1 MADSSIG
8 GGSAAPESSASN
20 RHAIIPAP
28 IAADN
33 QHVCFI
39 CLQNDTD
46 TPNATWVNPCPCSL
60 EAHEECML
68 DWVADME
75 TSQGRSKNG
84 LRCPACKAPIRIQE
98 PYDLFIAL
106 RDGLTRRYSRLSPY
120 ILLVLVSS
128 GGVAGASWYGWGAAA
143 IFAGP
148 DAVSAANLLAHDNF
162 PTWPP
167 SPQWAM
173 ILMPYVHL
181 GYACLFR
188 GLFGP
193 LDRRLNRTLRGLRAE
208 EPDAARREEAAPAVA
223 APEPVA
229 EAADARNPEEV
240 DGIWGAV
247 ANLGGAVL
255 GLFRELPL
263 EQVNVEVRINGGADD
278 FPRAQAGQAPEAAQ
292 MLEID
297 EDFQI
302 RAGNAAPEPAE
313 QQQPAPQP
321 EQRNQRPPRN
331 QDDHN
336 NERGNDINNGN
347 DNDNNDNNDAGEVSY
362 FRRFINNI
370 ATSLLMPA
378 ISYGMERWGRSLV
391 GGCLFLVL
399 QDVVALYTKYR
410 RVQVKA
416 KRRIRRERAI
426 RIRLDD
432 RAAA

>member
-84 LRCPACKAPIRIQE
+84 LRCPACKAPIKIQE

-148 DAVSAANLLAHDNF
+148 DAVVRWFRPRPGQGFPSIVMKIWALSAIGPSLVVMRWLPSLA
-162 PTWPP
+162 
-167 SPQWAM
+167 S
-173 ILMPYVHL
+173 
-181 GYACLFR
+181 
-188 GLFGP
+188 
-193 LDRRLNRTLRGLRAE
+193 
-208 EPDAARREEAAPAVA
+208 AVWL
-223 APEPVA
+223 PFSL
-229 EAADARNPEEV
+229 
-240 DGIWGAV
+240 AV
-247 ANLGGAVL
+247 SDGAVL
-255 GLFRELPL
+255 SLAWSAHPL
-263 EQVNVEVRINGGADD
+263 T
-278 FPRAQAGQAPEAAQ
+278 
-292 MLEID
+292 
-297 EDFQI
+297 
-302 RAGNAAPEPAE
+302 
-313 QQQPAPQP
+313 
-321 EQRNQRPPRN
+321 
-331 QDDHN
+331 
-336 NERGNDINNGN
+336 
-347 DNDNNDNNDAGEVSY
+347 DAGAFFGS
-362 FRRFINNI
+362 
-370 ATSLLMPA
+370 PPQ
-378 ISYGMERWGRSLV
+378 IS
-391 GGCLFLVL
+391 
-399 QDVVALYTKYR
+399 
-410 RVQVKA
+410 
-416 KRRIRRERAI
+416 
-426 RIRLDD
+426 
-432 RAAA
+432 